1 MSFYMCRTPHEI
13 NAHVA
18 MACLRY
24 LRDLHNDFHGGLA
37 VTYHDTVTGVEEV
50 EKVLHSVG

>member
-1 MSFYMCRTPHEI
+1 MISIMFSRFI
-13 NAHVA
+13 SLV
-18 MACLRY
+18 RY

-50 EKVLHSVG
+50 EKAHSSQS